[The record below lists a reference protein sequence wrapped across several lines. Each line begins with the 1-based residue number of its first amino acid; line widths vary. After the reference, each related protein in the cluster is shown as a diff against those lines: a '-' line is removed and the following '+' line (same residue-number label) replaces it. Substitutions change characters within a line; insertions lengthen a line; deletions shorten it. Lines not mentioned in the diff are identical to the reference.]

1 MPIDSV
7 LMKSSSNK
15 TPKYIEIADN
25 IRRDIANGSMQPG
38 DRLPSFAEMRAEF
51 GIGQGTLERVHRV
64 LEEENLIVRE
74 PNRGIFVA
82 HSQRRLSGM
91 IGICCRSDKG
101 RSLTY
106 ENQLLE
112 GVQDVV
118 TQSGYELLLLNSE
131 FDKSWEKVDG
141 ILHFYHPRLKAILQ
155 QVPSGTP
162 VVSLLTPREGYNCVL
177 ADDKAGTVLATRH
190 LLELGHRRIAMLGSL
205 ERNFQERRYAGYAS
219 ALRETGIEPQE
230 AWSRPIMSY
239 DPQTRYRGSAYE
251 TMRHWLQTDWYELG
265 CTAIVALNDEMVIGI
280 AQACGEVG
288 LSIPDDLSVV
298 GFDGAEASEWF
309 LPRLTTVQ
317 VPFGEIGQR
326 GAQLLIEHI
335 HDPAAPVVEI
345 NIPVTLRTGE
355 TTAPCKVGLQ
365 AVSVAAS

>member
-1 MPIDSV
+1 MPINSV
-7 LMKSSSNK
+7 LMKNSSNK

-51 GIGQGTLERVHRV
+51 GIGQGTLERVHRI
-64 LEEENLIVRE
+64 LEEDNLIVRE

-82 HSQRRLSGM
+82 SPGRRLSGM
-91 IGICCRSDKG
+91 VGICCRNDRGHNLS
-101 RSLTY
+101 Y

-118 TQSGYELLLLNSE
+118 AQNGFELLLLNSE

-141 ILHFYHPRLKAILQ
+141 ILHFYHPHLKAILQ

-177 ADDKAGTVLATRH
+177 ASDRDGAQLATLH
-190 LLELGHRRIAMLGSL
+190 LLELGHRKIAMMGSR
-205 ERNFQERRYAGYAS
+205 EQSFQERRYAGYAQ
-219 ALRETGIEPQE
+219 ALEEVGIEPQE
-230 AWSRPIMSY
+230 TWSRPIMSY
-239 DPQTRYRGSAYE
+239 NPQTRYRGSAYE
-251 TMRHWLQTDWYELG
+251 TMRHWLQTDWQELG
-265 CTAIVALNDEMVIGI
+265 FTAIVALNDEMVIGI
-280 AQACGEVG
+280 AQACSEAG

-309 LPRLTTVQ
+309 LPRLTTIQ
-317 VPFGEIGQR
+317 VPFGEIGRR
-326 GAQLLIEHI
+326 GAELLFEHI
-335 HDPAAPVVEI
+335 RNPQAPPTEI
-345 NIPVTLRTGE
+345 NVPVTLRIGD
-355 TTAPCKVGLQ
+355 TTATCTQNLQ
-365 AVSVAAS
+365 AV

>member
-7 LMKSSSNK
+7 PMKTSPSTK
-15 TPKYIEIADN
+15 VPKYIEIAEN
-25 IRRDIANGSMQPG
+25 IRRDIANGNMQPG
-38 DRLPSFAEMRAEF
+38 DRLPSFAEMRAEL
-51 GIGQGTLERVHRV
+51 GIGQGTLERVHRI

-82 HSQRRLSGM
+82 SPQRRLSGM
-91 IGICCRSDKG
+91 IGICCRNDKG

-118 TQSGYELLLLNSE
+118 AQNGYELLLLNGE
-131 FDKSWEKVDG
+131 FDKGWEKVDG

-162 VVSLLTPREGYNCVL
+162 VVSLLTPREGHNCVL
-177 ADDKAGTVLATRH
+177 ADDRTGAALATRH
-190 LLELGHRRIAMLGSL
+190 LIELGHRRIAMLGSL
-205 ERNFQERRYAGYAS
+205 ERNFQERRYGGYID
-219 ALRETGIEPQE
+219 ALHEAGIELQE

-251 TMRHWLQTDWYELG
+251 TMRHWLQTDWNELG

-280 AQACGEVG
+280 AQACSEVG

-317 VPFGEIGQR
+317 VPFGEIGRR

-335 HDPAAPVVEI
+335 HNPAAPVVEI
-345 NIPVTLRTGE
+345 NIPVTLRTGD
-355 TTAPCKVGLQ
+355 TTAPCKANLQ
-365 AVSVAAS
+365 TV